1 MKTGPFKPAPDQP
14 QGFYIAAED
23 RAKYMKALA
32 DGNRIDL
39 AAEMG
44 LSRELPDIEEQTI
57 KRQMDLRATL
67 VAYPDGETLDAQVS
81 ANLLR

>member
-1 MKTGPFKPAPDQP
+1 MRTGPFKPAPNEP
-14 QGFYIAAED
+14 RGFFIAAED

-57 KRQMDLRATL
+57 KLQGSGT
-67 VAYPDGETLDAQVS
+67 PNG
-81 ANLLR
+81 